1 MGVHDVL
8 LFYYRCGGGYY
19 NINIIIIS
27 IEEEQGPTRTAR
39 GGGLEF
45 ICPRTSYFILSH
57 PGPVLQFA
65 VGVRPNEDPSRDL
78 KKTLEEK

>member
-1 MGVHDVL
+1 MTF
-8 LFYYRCGGGYY
+8 FYFITDAGGDIIIY
-19 NINIIIIS
+19 INIIIIS